1 MMTTTIEINCESGE
15 IVERLLS
22 DEELKIQSDEA
33 KFTEKQFNEAQ
44 ATKDASRQAILDKLG
59 ITQEEASL
67 LLS

>member
-1 MMTTTIEINCESGE
+1 MTTTIEINCESGE

-33 KFTEKQFNEAQ
+33 KFIEKQSNEAQ
-44 ATKDASRQAILDKLG
+44 AIKDAARQSILDKLG